1 LPNSLFQLIQKTYSE
16 EATSEKPRESETP
29 SGSVLACSSKFP
41 SNYSEFWEIN
51 LHHLKCLY
59 ERKCAISSVTLSQL
73 NFLWRI
79 IFQIFPNKTDAGAGI
94 ISLSDVP
101 QMLFPKLLEN
111 FVTSG
116 IINMI

>member
-1 LPNSLFQLIQKTYSE
+1 
-16 EATSEKPRESETP
+16 
-29 SGSVLACSSKFP
+29 
-41 SNYSEFWEIN
+41 
-51 LHHLKCLY
+51 
-59 ERKCAISSVTLSQL
+59 L